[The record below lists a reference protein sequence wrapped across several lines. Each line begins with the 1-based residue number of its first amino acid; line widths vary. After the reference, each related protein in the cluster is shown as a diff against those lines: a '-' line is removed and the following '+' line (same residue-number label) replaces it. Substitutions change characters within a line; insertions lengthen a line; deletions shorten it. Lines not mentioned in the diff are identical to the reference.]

1 MDGCTS
7 VGRYRAYEAS
17 LGAGAKPP
25 LLIVG
30 MSAKDDPETRGEVAE
45 AGMDFFVPKVFLLCI
60 YSHDVHISNLP
71 SLLCVSFL
79 QPFKYPD
86 LLALLSQRDGMS
98 MMEAVSE

>member
-1 MDGCTS
+1 MPVMDGCTS

-45 AGMDFFVPKVFLLCI
+45 AGMDFFVPKVSRP
-60 YSHDVHISNLP
+60 Y
-71 SLLCVSFL
+71 
-79 QPFKYPD
+79 
-86 LLALLSQRDGMS
+86 LAPI
-98 MMEAVSE
+98 